1 MNRVTPDAHGAHD
14 HEQRD
19 VNLKPVVIS
28 TIGLLVVLAVAFA
41 LMVGLFDLFAFQ
53 EARLSPPANPLA
65 AAEGR
70 RLPPEPRLQSHPL
83 RDLQDLRRA
92 EREILD
98 SYAWVDKNAGVV
110 RIPVARAMELL
121 ATRAEPGEAAA
132 R

>member
-1 MNRVTPDAHGAHD
+1 MNRGTPDAHAEPT

-19 VNLKPVVIS
+19 VNLKPVVLS
-28 TIGLLVVLAVAFA
+28 TIGLLIVLAVTFG

-65 AAEGR
+65 VAEGR
-70 RLPPEPRLQSHPL
+70 RLPPEPRLQAHPL
-83 RDLQDLRRA
+83 RDLKDLRRA

-98 SYAWVDKNAGVV
+98 SYAWVDKHAGVV
-110 RIPVARAMELL
+110 RIPVARAIELL
-121 ATRAEPGEAAA
+121 AARAGQAEAAA

>member
-1 MNRVTPDAHGAHD
+1 MSRATPEAPAEHT

-28 TIGLLVVLAVAFA
+28 TIGLLIVLAATFA
-41 LMVGLFDLFAFQ
+41 LMVGMFDVFAFQ
-53 EARLSPPANPLA
+53 EARRSPAANPLV

-70 RLPPEPRLQSHPL
+70 RLPPEPRLQAHPL
-83 RDLQDLRRA
+83 RDLKDLRRV
-92 EREILD
+92 EHEVLD

-110 RIPVARAMELL
+110 RIPVARAIELL
-121 ATRAEPGEAAA
+121 AARAGQGEAAA